1 MANQLIPLER
11 VEKLILLLRGE
22 KVLLGQQLAELYGVP
37 VKVLIQAVKRNRSR
51 FPEDFMFQL
60 SREEFNHVKSQAVT
74 ANAGGS
80 LRSQFVTLKRG
91 QHLKYLPYAFTE
103 QGVAMLSS
111 VLRSERAVQV
121 NVAIMRAFVSL
132 RRMLSANEGL
142 ARKLAELER
151 RLEGHDQAIK
161 SLFDAI
167 RELMAPPLKPKREI
181 GFHAIGKEATDG
193 GTTKSKRRE
202 RT

>member
-1 MANQLIPLER
+1 MKNELIPIER

-22 KVLLGQQLAELYGVP
+22 KVLLGQQLAKLYGVP

-60 SREEFNHVKSQAVT
+60 SREEFDHLKTHFVT
-74 ANAGGS
+74 SNAGRA
-80 LRSQFVTLKRG
+80 LRSQFVTLMRG
-91 QHLKYLPYAFTE
+91 QQLKYLPYACTV

-132 RRMLSANEGL
+132 RRMLAGNEVL

-167 RELMAPPLKPKREI
+167 RELMSPPAKPSREI
-181 GFHAIGKEATDG
+181 GFHAIGKEAIDG
-193 GTTKSKRRE
+193 GTTKSKRK
-202 RT
+202 

>member
-1 MANQLIPLER
+1 MKNQLIPIER

-22 KVLLGQQLAELYGVP
+22 KVLLGQQLAELYDVP

-60 SREEFNHVKSQAVT
+60 SREEFDHLK
-74 ANAGGS
+74 
-80 LRSQFVTLKRG
+80 SQFVTSSGGGLRRA
-91 QHLKYLPYAFTE
+91 LPYAFTE

-121 NVAIMRAFVSL
+121 NVAIMRAFVGL
-132 RRMLSANEGL
+132 RRLLATNEAL
-142 ARKLAELER
+142 AAKLAELECH
-151 RLEGHDQAIK
+151 LEGHDHAIK

-167 RELMAPPLKPKREI
+167 RQLAAPPAAKPPREI
-181 GFHAIGKEATDG
+181 GFHVKDANRPYRVK
-193 GTTKSKRRE
+193 KK
-202 RT
+202 

>member
-1 MANQLIPLER
+1 MKNQLIPIER

-37 VKVLIQAVKRNRSR
+37 VKVLIQAVKRNRNR

-60 SREEFNHVKSQAVT
+60 SREEFDHLK
-74 ANAGGS
+74 
-80 LRSQFVTLKRG
+80 SQFVTSSWGGLRRA
-91 QHLKYLPYAFTE
+91 LPYAFTE

-111 VLRSERAVQV
+111 VLRSNRAVQV

-132 RRMLSANEGL
+132 RRMLAGNEVL

-167 RELMAPPLKPKREI
+167 RELMALPAKPGREI
-181 GFHAIGKEATDG
+181 GFHAIGKEAKDG
-193 GTTKSKRRE
+193 GVTKAKRK
-202 RT
+202 

>member
-1 MANQLIPLER
+1 MKNQLIPIER

-37 VKVLIQAVKRNRSR
+37 VKVLIQAVKRNRNR

-60 SREEFNHVKSQAVT
+60 SREEFDHLKSQFVT
-74 ANAGGS
+74 SNSGGA

-132 RRMLSANEGL
+132 RRMLAGNEAL
-142 ARKLAELER
+142 AQKLAELER
-151 RLEGHDQAIK
+151 RLEGHDASIRT
-161 SLFDAI
+161 LFDAL
-167 RELMAPPLKPKREI
+167 RELAAPPTKPPREI
-181 GFHAIGKEATDG
+181 GFHVKED
-193 GTTKSKRRE
+193 SVSYRVKRK
-202 RT
+202 

>member
-1 MANQLIPLER
+1 MKNQVLPIEG

-22 KVLLGQQLAELYGVP
+22 KVLLGQQLAKLYGVP
-37 VKVLIQAVKRNRSR
+37 VKVLTQAVKRNRSR

-60 SREEFNHVKSQAVT
+60 SREEFDQLKLHFLTSNEA
-74 ANAGGS
+74 GS

-111 VLRSERAVQV
+111 VLRSERAAQV

-132 RRMLSANEGL
+132 RRMLAGNEVL
-142 ARKLAELER
+142 AGKLAELER
-151 RLEGHDQAIK
+151 RLEGHDEAIK
-161 SLFDAI
+161 TLFDAI
-167 RELMAPPLKPKREI
+167 RELMAPPLKPRREI
-181 GFHAIGKEATDG
+181 GFHAVGKAATNS
-193 GTTKSKRRE
+193 GTTKTKHK
-202 RT
+202 